1 MSLTR
6 APFACISYLFIFC
19 FVDSLPI
26 SLLLLFCF
34 VDLILLACIF
44 FFICFF
50 SWLDSLSVHFLFFLC
65 FFSLTWFSSPAFS
78 FLNVSYRWFD
88 SLSLH
93 CLSLMFRS
101 VDAFLHYK
109 LIYWLLYFLNN
120 QRQLEIDLKL
130 LNNRT
135 RTKISNPKIIFNNFL
150 ALKKS
155 ISEKNVFKLLTCWR

>member
-6 APFACISYLFIFC
+6 
-19 FVDSLPI
+19 SLCLHFLSFYI
-26 SLLLLFCF
+26 LFCC
-34 VDLILLACIF
+34 LAPYF
-44 FFICFF
+44 LTFAVLFR
-50 SWLDSLSVHFLFFLC
+50 WLDSLSVHFLFYMFL
-65 FFSLTWFSSPAFS
+65 FVTWFSSPAFS

-120 QRQLEIDLKL
+120 QRQLEIYLKL

-135 RTKISNPKIIFNNFL
+135 RTKISKPKLIFNNFL

-155 ISEKNVFKLLTCWR
+155 ISEKNVFKLLTCWW

>member
-6 APFACISYLFIFC
+6 
-19 FVDSLPI
+19 SLCLHFLSFYI
-26 SLLLLFCF
+26 LFCW
-34 VDLILLACIF
+34 LAPYFLTFAVF
-44 FFICFF
+44 FR
-50 SWLDSLSVHFLFFLC
+50 WLDSLSVHFLFYMFL
-65 FFSLTWFSSPAFS
+65 FVTWFSSPAFS

-135 RTKISNPKIIFNNFL
+135 RTKISKPKIIFIT
-150 ALKKS
+150 S
-155 ISEKNVFKLLTCWR
+155 